1 MSRRV
6 GDALVLCG
14 VWLHNP
20 LIANMQDKDKIFL
33 YGLLL
38 TGIAVQIITFV
49 LIPGN
54 PWSLVSGIL
63 GICSVVLCS
72 QGNILTFFFG
82 FGQILTY
89 TYLCYLERF
98 YAGMAMNA
106 FYFASQIYGIY
117 AWMQRLT
124 YKDARRSVEV
134 VPRRLSWKVLAVI
147 AVATALA
154 ALAAGWLLDRYTA
167 DTQPYLDA
175 FTTVPAVVA
184 QILMILAY
192 REQWFVWL
200 FIDGLY
206 VVLWLRA
213 ENYCMVAQYAF
224 WCINCLYGFRHWS
237 RRIRSSVPS

>member
-1 MSRRV
+1 MFHRL
-6 GDALVLCG
+6 GDALAPWG
-14 VWLHNP
+14 AWLHNP
-20 LIANMQDKDKIFL
+20 LITSMQTKDKRYL

-49 LIPGN
+49 LIPDN

-106 FYFASQIYGIY
+106 FYFATQIYGIY
-117 AWMQRLT
+117 AWTQRLT
-124 YKDARRSVEV
+124 RNDARRSVEV
-134 VPRRLSWKVLAVI
+134 IPRQLSWKVLITIVVVTI
-147 AVATALA
+147 LTALA
-154 ALAAGWLLDRYTA
+154 VGWLLDRYTA

-175 FTTVPAVVA
+175 FTTVPAIVA

-192 REQWFVWL
+192 REQWFIWL
-200 FIDGLY
+200 FIDVLY

-213 ENYCMVAQYAF
+213 ENYCMVAQYVF

-237 RRIRSSVPS
+237 RRIRSSESS